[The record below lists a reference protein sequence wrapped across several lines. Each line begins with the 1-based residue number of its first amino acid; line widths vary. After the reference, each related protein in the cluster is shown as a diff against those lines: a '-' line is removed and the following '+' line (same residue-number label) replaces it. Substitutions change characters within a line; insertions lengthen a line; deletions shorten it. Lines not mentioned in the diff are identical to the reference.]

1 MFKRHA
7 IPLAAFLITCA
18 TALLAYDRLPYEIPY
33 VVFKYP
39 IAIVALYAFF
49 QLIAHAERQRS
60 AQLDEVGLL
69 RPLRDG
75 AYLVCLHAH
84 LRDLGI
90 DLNIVSPASSMP
102 FALIS
107 WAVALVGYYA
117 AEQPRGLPARLIDIL
132 PIVTPATRRAVCRGF
147 VFAGLIGA
155 AGTFATIAQPLWLG
169 IPLLVVSFRAYW
181 QMGRERAK

>member
-7 IPLAAFLITCA
+7 IPLAAFLITCS
-18 TALLAYDRLPYEIPY
+18 TAMLAYGHLHYAIPY
-33 VVFKYP
+33 VVFKYS

-49 QLIAHAERQRS
+49 QLIAHAERRRS

-75 AYLVCLHAH
+75 AFLVCLHGH
-84 LRDLGI
+84 LRDLGM

-102 FALIS
+102 IAIIS

-117 AEQPRGLPARLIDIL
+117 DEQPRGLPARLINLI
-132 PIVTPATRRAVCRGF
+132 PGIAPTARRAVRRGF
-147 VFAGLIGA
+147 ILAGPIGAIGSFAG
-155 AGTFATIAQPLWLG
+155 IAQPLWLV
-169 IPLLVVSFRAYW
+169 IPLLIVLIRAYW
-181 QMGRERAK
+181 HSKHGA